1 LEHCSCG
8 EARGWWSLDDGLIRL
23 IEPIIF
29 YGGLY
34 GILNYS
40 LWDYNEVVITM
51 DYVLYIWDYMGLYW
65 VSMEI

>member
-1 LEHCSCG
+1 
-8 EARGWWSLDDGLIRL
+8 LDDGLIRL